1 MTYRLPMFLAALWV
15 ALCAALMAGAVH
27 YLTPMLAYAG

>member
-1 MTYRLPMFLAALWV
+1 VTYRLPMLLAALWV
-15 ALCAALMAGAVH
+15 ALCAALAAGAVH